1 VNDQREP
8 VSDPLRVSHRGWVW
22 RVPRD
27 GELTF
32 GRGLD
37 VDVRVAADPPD
48 LFVSRRA
55 GLIRCLSDSVL
66 VINLSSR
73 GLLQLTADGGVTRHI
88 GPGEAITSEPYRLFE
103 VIVVGEYGRAYVL
116 GVDAQQLPTPGT
128 GTADLTPVQLD
139 GDATVL
145 TAPYNLT
152 PTQRRVLAALCAPM
166 LDRGRSGGA
175 ATAREIGDALDL
187 RPNYVRNVLKE
198 IREQL
203 TAGGVPGLVS
213 EGPPQP
219 GEDFRQPL
227 ALWAIR
233 YGLGRTAPSPV
244 KAVNGAQTP
253 APGRRPDRR

>member
-1 VNDQREP
+1 VTEQRKP
-8 VSDPLRVSHRGWVW
+8 ASGPLLVSHRGRVW

-37 VDVRVAADPPD
+37 VDVRVAADPQD

-73 GLLQLTADGGVTRHI
+73 GVLQLVADGGVTRQI
-88 GPGEAITSEPYRLFE
+88 GPGEAITSEPHRLFE

-116 GVDAQQLPTPGT
+116 RVDAQQLPTPGT
-128 GTADLTPVQLD
+128 GDLTPDELVD

-152 PTQRRVLAALCAPM
+152 PTQRRVLRALCAPM
-166 LDRGRSGGA
+166 LDRGRSGSA
-175 ATAREIGDALDL
+175 ATAREIGAELDL

-233 YGLGRTAPSPV
+233 YGLAQVAPSPV
-244 KAVNGAQTP
+244 KVVSGTRSP
-253 APGRRPDRR
+253 APEGRPDRR

>member
-1 VNDQREP
+1 VSDQREP
-8 VSDPLRVSHRGWVW
+8 ISDPVRVSHRGWVW

-27 GELTF
+27 GELSF

-48 LFVSRRA
+48 LLVSRRA

-73 GLLQLTADGGVTRHI
+73 GVLQLAADGGAARHI

-103 VIVVGEYGRAYVL
+103 VIVVGEYGRSYVL
-116 GVDAQQLPTPGT
+116 RVDAQQLPTPGT
-128 GTADLTPVQLD
+128 GTADLTSVQLD

-152 PTQRRVLAALCAPM
+152 PTQRRVLTALCAPM

-175 ATAREIGDALDL
+175 ATAREIGAALDL

-203 TAGGVPGLVS
+203 TAGGVSGLVS
-213 EGPPQP
+213 EGPPLP

-227 ALWAIR
+227 ASWAIR
-233 YGLGRTAPSPV
+233 YGLDQVAPSPV
-244 KAVNGAQTP
+244 TVVSAAGSP
-253 APGRRPDRR
+253 APERPPER

>member
-1 VNDQREP
+1 MGLSAERGSEGGEPVIDQREP
-8 VSDPLRVSHRGWVW
+8 VSDPLLVSHRGRVW

-37 VDVRVAADPPD
+37 VDVRVAADPQD
-48 LFVSRRA
+48 RFVSRRA

-73 GLLQLTADGGVTRHI
+73 GVLQLAVDGGVTRQI

-116 GVDAQQLPTPGT
+116 RVDAQQLPTPGKGT
-128 GTADLTPVQLD
+128 GDLAPDQLVD

-152 PTQRRVLAALCAPM
+152 PTQRRVLTALCTPM

-175 ATAREIGDALDL
+175 ATAREIGVALNL
-187 RPNYVRNVLKE
+187 
-198 IREQL
+198 Q
-203 TAGGVPGLVS
+203 
-213 EGPPQP
+213 
-219 GEDFRQPL
+219 
-227 ALWAIR
+227 
-233 YGLGRTAPSPV
+233 
-244 KAVNGAQTP
+244 
-253 APGRRPDRR
+253 

>member
-1 VNDQREP
+1 VSDQQREP
-8 VSDPLRVSHRGWVW
+8 ISDPVRVSHRGWVW
-22 RVPRD
+22 WVPRD

-32 GRGLD
+32 GRGFK
-37 VDVRVAADPPD
+37 VDVRLAADPPD

-66 VINLSSR
+66 VLNLSSR
-73 GLLQLTADGGVTRHI
+73 GLLQLAADGRVIRDI

-103 VIVVGEYGRAYVL
+103 VIVVGEYGRGYVL
-116 GVDAQQLPTPGT
+116 RVDAQQLPPPGT
-128 GTADLTPVQLD
+128 GIADLTAVPID
-139 GDATVL
+139 GDETVT

-152 PTQRRVLAALCAPM
+152 PTQRRVLTALCAPM
-166 LDRGRSGGA
+166 VGQGRSGGA
-175 ATAREIGDALDL
+175 ATAREIGEALDL

-203 TAGGVPGLVS
+203 TANGVPDLVS

-233 YGLGRTAPSPV
+233 YGLADGAP
-244 KAVNGAQTP
+244 A
-253 APGRRPDRR
+253 GRRRRPRT